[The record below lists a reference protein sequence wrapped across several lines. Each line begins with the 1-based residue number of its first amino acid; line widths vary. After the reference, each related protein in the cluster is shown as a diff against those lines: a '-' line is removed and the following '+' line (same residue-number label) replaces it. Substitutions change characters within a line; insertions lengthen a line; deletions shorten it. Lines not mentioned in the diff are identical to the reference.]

1 MLTIALDTR
10 NQEMRMHCSAGRTHD
25 ELRQGLQAGGFRYED
40 LGAFFI
46 ISGSQDWPRVL
57 TALGIEP
64 ARAVQRGGDGT
75 VLTVSLR
82 RPRRSSRARPP
93 S

>member
-10 NQEMRMHCSAGRTHD
+10 NHEMRMQCSAGRTHD
-25 ELRQGLQAGGFRYED
+25 ELRQGLQAGGFRHED

-64 ARAVQRGGDGT
+64 ARAFQRGGDGT

-82 RPRRSSRARPP
+82 RPNRRRARTP